1 MKVEYDAVKG
11 AFVFKSGTTGD
22 ASSVI
27 ITDPIFQGMAISLL
41 AGTIVSTVLTLIVI
55 PLGCVSR
62 GHDLCAVAAAKAL
75 SIARLNA
82 GGGDVKLF
90 SALKRI
96 GIEDTAHLL
105 WQWAH
110 PPVAATAP
118 ADPTDAVPE
127 LAAEPPAD
135 TPPAEPEVD

>member
-1 MKVEYDAVKG
+1 M
-11 AFVFKSGTTGD
+11 
-22 ASSVI
+22 
-27 ITDPIFQGMAISLL
+27 LL
-41 AGTIVSTVLTLIVI
+41 TKADKLTRSE
-55 PLGCVSR
+55 G
-62 GHDLCAVAAAKAL
+62 AKAL

-82 GGGDVKLF
+82 GGGEVKLF

-110 PPVAATAP
+110 PPVAATDL
-118 ADPTDAVPE
+118 ADATPE
-127 LAAEPPAD
+127 PAAEPPAD